1 MLPRLF
7 GPGPACHSHGA
18 VCPYLSE
25 ILPGLQ
31 FGLILACA
39 FAADTPTINAKTLN
53 PPIKARFI
61 RAPPFRQENATL
73 FIGSINNNKFKEED
87 GRRRRIFGAVPGKS
101 SSTLPHLFLQG
112 AQPRT
117 ISAAALSF
125 AGVRRRS
132 SVIGALSPGPG
143 LPAPWAGA
151 LPVRVRIA
159 EAAVARSHLLHAHL
173 EGSHAAIPVHDPPP
187 PISVSAHQGPW

>member
-1 MLPRLF
+1 M
-7 GPGPACHSHGA
+7 
-18 VCPYLSE
+18 
-25 ILPGLQ
+25 

-39 FAADTPTINAKTLN
+39 FAADTPKIIAKTLK

-61 RAPPFRQENATL
+61 RTPPFRQENATL
-73 FIGSINNNKFKEED
+73 FIGSINNNKFKEAD

-125 AGVRRRS
+125 TGVRRRPS
-132 SVIGALSPGPG
+132 IIDALSPGPG
-143 LPAPWAGA
+143 LPAPRRGPCQRGFGLQKPR
-151 LPVRVRIA
+151 LPAITSCTHISKVRTLQFSCMRPLRRCPS
-159 EAAVARSHLLHAHL
+159 ARTRGPRRLGWHA
-173 EGSHAAIPVHDPPP
+173 D
-187 PISVSAHQGPW
+187 

>member
-1 MLPRLF
+1 M
-7 GPGPACHSHGA
+7 
-18 VCPYLSE
+18 
-25 ILPGLQ
+25 

-39 FAADTPTINAKTLN
+39 LAADTPTINAKTLN

-125 AGVRRRS
+125 AGVRRRP
-132 SVIGALSPGPG
+132 SVVDALSAGSG
-143 LPAPWAGA
+143 LPASRAGA
-151 LPVRVRIA
+151 LPARVRNA
-159 EAAVARSHLLHAHL
+159 EAAVARNHLLHAHL
-173 EGSHAAIPVHDPPP
+173 EGSHAAILVHDPSPP
-187 PISVSAHQGPW
+187 MPASARQGPS